1 MSLPANT
8 FATYASIGNRE
19 DLEDVIYNVAP
30 SETPFVS
37 MMTER
42 TKAKATFHE

>member
-1 MSLPANT
+1 MALPANT

-30 SETPFVS
+30 TDTPFVS
-37 MMTER
+37 QMTER
-42 TKAKATFHE
+42 TKVKATFH